1 MLDQITSTLGVLLD
15 VDWQHN
21 FKSFY
26 ETVRVKILC
35 KDPSKIPAERLFG
48 VGNKIYRLLIEV
60 ESLTPLKLAP
70 PPTSLLVHMSLQL
83 KLVPI
88 LLKMLNP
95 IGALDLN
102 QIKGL
107 LPILG
112 PLKSED
118 RSFGHKQ
125 MLGETTPTSVLKTH
139 LPDSPYTPQLS
150 IQEKILNYVLD
161 ETDGFN
167 LLREMELLED
177 DDLMELE
184 GYVDLQEDQE
194 ALVETTKLPDNL
206 DSK

>member
-60 ESLTPLKLAP
+60 ESLTPTETG
-70 PPTSLLVHMSLQL
+70 TSTNLSAGTYVSQL
-83 KLVPI
+83 KLVPV

-112 PLKSED
+112 PLTSED
-118 RSFGHKQ
+118 SLLATIRCLEKLHPLQSSRHTSLILHTLLNSASRKRS
-125 MLGETTPTSVLKTH
+125 
-139 LPDSPYTPQLS
+139 
-150 IQEKILNYVLD
+150 
-161 ETDGFN
+161 
-167 LLREMELLED
+167 
-177 DDLMELE
+177 
-184 GYVDLQEDQE
+184 
-194 ALVETTKLPDNL
+194 
-206 DSK
+206 